1 MANHKSAKKRNRQTL
16 KRNKVNRS
24 LRSKINNNINRF
36 NSIILSKNMDQIM
49 ESFSSV
55 NSSLAKAAKKGPIVS
70 SDSWGKPIS
79 CVACNIASY
88 CFG

>member
-1 MANHKSAKKRNRQTL
+1 MANHKSAKKRYRQTL
-16 KRNKVNRS
+16 KKNKVNRS

-55 NSSLAKAAKKGPIVS
+55 NSSLARAVKKGLIKKEFVS
-70 SDSWGKPIS
+70 RKLSSLSNQLKK
-79 CVACNIASY
+79 
-88 CFG
+88 

>member
-1 MANHKSAKKRNRQTL
+1 MANHKSAKKRYRQTL

-55 NSSLAKAAKKGPIVS
+55 NSSLARAVKKGLIKKEFVS
-70 SDSWGKPIS
+70 RKLSSLSNQLKK
-79 CVACNIASY
+79 
-88 CFG
+88 

>member
-36 NSIILSKNMDQIM
+36 NSIISSKKMDQIM
-49 ESFSSV
+49 ESFSSI
-55 NSSLAKAAKKGPIVS
+55 NSSLAKAAKKGLIKKEFVS
-70 SDSWGKPIS
+70 RKLSSLSNQLK
-79 CVACNIASY
+79 NI
-88 CFG
+88 

>member
-55 NSSLAKAAKKGPIVS
+55 NSSLARAAKKGLIKKEFVS
-70 SDSWGKPIS
+70 RKLSSLSNQLKK
-79 CVACNIASY
+79 
-88 CFG
+88 

>member
-1 MANHKSAKKRNRQTL
+1 MANHASAKKRYRQTL

-49 ESFSSV
+49 ESFSSI
-55 NSSLAKAAKKGPIVS
+55 NSSLAKAAKKGLIKKEFVS
-70 SDSWGKPIS
+70 RKLSSLSNQLKK
-79 CVACNIASY
+79 
-88 CFG
+88 

>member
-36 NSIILSKNMDQIM
+36 NSIVLSKNMDQIM
-49 ESFSSV
+49 ESFSSI
-55 NSSLAKAAKKGPIVS
+55 NSSLAKAAKKGLIKKEFVS
-70 SDSWGKPIS
+70 RKLSSLSNQLKK
-79 CVACNIASY
+79 
-88 CFG
+88 

>member
-1 MANHKSAKKRNRQTL
+1 MANHKSAKKRFRQSL

-49 ESFSSV
+49 ESFSSI
-55 NSSLAKAAKKGPIVS
+55 NSSLAKAAKKGLIKKEFVS
-70 SDSWGKPIS
+70 RKLSSLSNQLKK
-79 CVACNIASY
+79 
-88 CFG
+88 